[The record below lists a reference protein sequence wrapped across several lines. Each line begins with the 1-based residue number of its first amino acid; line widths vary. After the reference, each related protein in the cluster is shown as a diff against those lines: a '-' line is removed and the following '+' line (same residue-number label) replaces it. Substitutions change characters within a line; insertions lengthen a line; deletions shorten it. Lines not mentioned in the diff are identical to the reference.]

1 MGDPRSPGTSSLSR
15 WLFNSQGE
23 DLDLTWLWREWRTI
37 SASAHNA
44 AFNDSAA
51 LHAEAS
57 VTMQNLRAECLHKE
71 MPKSCRR
78 VLAFGVVSQLHN
90 LCLLPRPRLL
100 RRHRHVSDIDD
111 PG

>member
-1 MGDPRSPGTSSLSR
+1 M
-15 WLFNSQGE
+15 E
-23 DLDLTWLWREWRTI
+23 DI

-51 LHAEAS
+51 LYAEAS
-57 VTMQNLRAECLHKE
+57 VTMQKLRTKCLHKE
-71 MPKSCRR
+71 MSKSCRH
-78 VLAFGVVSQLHN
+78 VLAFGMVSQLHS
-90 LCLLPRPRLL
+90 LYLLPRPRLL